1 MSDPSRNSAVDL
13 IRTAALIGICVVN
26 LPFLALPGA
35 ALMQVPATPA
45 DRLAADLVQL
55 LFEGK
60 FFLLFSFLFGWG
72 MQVQMQAAARK
83 GQAFA
88 PRYARRLAGLVILG
102 GAHAILVFTGDI
114 LVLYA
119 LLGALAWPLRNAPPR
134 RLLRLAIAM
143 VPAALLG
150 LVLLAVLVEVGLP
163 EPDYRA
169 LAHGFWQATL
179 IRSAEW
185 PPTFVIL
192 LLFQGPL
199 AFGAILMGLAAAQT
213 GFFQPDS
220 TGRRL
225 LRRAF
230 PWTLTIGLAL
240 NLVVAL
246 SPMDDSPRALIG
258 LLLVA
263 PAAPI
268 LSMAWFHGLLWL
280 ANRLSI
286 PEILQRAGQNSLSAY
301 LLQGILAG
309 LVFGGHGLGL
319 FDQLGQA
326 VLLPLAILI
335 ALLAMVLTG
344 LMAGRWG
351 RGPFEVI
358 LRRLTYG
365 PTRS

>member
-26 LPFLALPGA
+26 LPFLALPGS
-35 ALMQVPATPA
+35 ALMQDPATPA
-45 DRLAADLVQL
+45 DRLATDFVQT

-72 MQVQMQAAARK
+72 IEVQMRSANRQ
-83 GQAFA
+83 GQPFA
-88 PRYARRLAGLVILG
+88 PRYARRLAGLAILG
-102 GAHAILVFTGDI
+102 VLHALLVFTGDI

-119 LLGALAWPLRNAPPR
+119 LLGALAWPLRNAAPR
-134 RLLRLAIAM
+134 HLVRLAVAIIPLAF
-143 VPAALLG
+143 VG
-150 LVLLAVLVEVGLP
+150 LILLAILVGAGLP

-169 LAHGFWQATL
+169 LAHGFWQAAL
-179 IRSAEW
+179 IRTSEW

-199 AFGAILMGLAAAQT
+199 AYGAILMGLAAAKT
-213 GFFQPDS
+213 GFFHPDS
-220 TGRRL
+220 PGRHL

-230 PWTLTIGLAL
+230 PWALTLGLAL
-240 NLVVAL
+240 NLIVAL
-246 SPMDDSPRALIG
+246 SPMDDSLRALAG
-258 LLLVA
+258 LLLLA

-268 LSMAWFHGLLWL
+268 LSMAWLHCLLWL
-280 ANRLSI
+280 ADWLSM
-286 PEILQRAGQNSLSAY
+286 PAVLQRAGQNSLSAY
-301 LLQGILAG
+301 LFQGILAG
-309 LVFGGHGLGL
+309 PVFGGHGLGL

-344 LMAGRWG
+344 MMAGRWG
-351 RGPFEVI
+351 RGPFEAL
-358 LRRLTYG
+358 LRRITYG
-365 PTRS
+365 PTGP

>member
-1 MSDPSRNSAVDL
+1 MQDPTRNSAVDL

-45 DRLAADLVQL
+45 DRLAADLVQT

-72 MQVQMQAAARK
+72 LQVQMQAAERQ

-88 PRYARRLAGLVILG
+88 PRYARRVAGLAILG
-102 GAHAILVFTGDI
+102 VLHAIFVFTGDI

-119 LLGALAWPLRNAPPR
+119 LLGTLVWPLRHAPPR
-134 RLLRLAIAM
+134 RLIRLALTM
-143 VPAALLG
+143 VPLALFG
-150 LVLLAVLVEVGLP
+150 LVLLAILLGVGLP
-163 EPDYRA
+163 DPAYRA
-169 LAHGFWQATL
+169 FAHGFWQATA
-179 IRSAEW
+179 IRMTEW

-199 AFGAILMGLAAAQT
+199 AFGVILAGLAAAKT

-220 TGRRL
+220 PGRRW

-230 PWTLTIGLAL
+230 PWLLPLGLGL
-240 NLVVAL
+240 NLIVAL
-246 SPMDDSPRALIG
+246 SPMDDSLQALLG
-258 LLLVA
+258 LLLIA
-263 PAAPI
+263 AAAPI
-268 LSMAWFHGLLWL
+268 LSAAWLQCLLWL
-280 ANRLSI
+280 GDRVTLPAVLA
-286 PEILQRAGQNSLSAY
+286 RAGQNSLTAY

-309 LVFGGHGLGL
+309 VVLGGHGLGL
-319 FDQLGQA
+319 FGQLGQA
-326 VLLPLAILI
+326 TLLALAILL
-335 ALLAMVLTG
+335 ALTAMLLTG

-351 RGPFEVI
+351 RAPFEAL

-365 PTRS
+365 PGRP